1 MERPK
6 SLLRMADPVLDNLKE
21 MTYQEYLEATG
32 ETASAAFQ
40 NTAKWF
46 RAKLHANGLH
56 FKPIE

>member
-1 MERPK
+1 
-6 SLLRMADPVLDNLKE
+6 MADPVLDNLKE